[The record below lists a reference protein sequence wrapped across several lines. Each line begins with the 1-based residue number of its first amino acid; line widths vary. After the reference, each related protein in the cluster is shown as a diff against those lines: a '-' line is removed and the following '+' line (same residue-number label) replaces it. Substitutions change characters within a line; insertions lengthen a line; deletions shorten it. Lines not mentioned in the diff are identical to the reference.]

1 MRYPPEEL
9 RQPSAQILRFSAVI
23 VLIVSLYRRLFAF
36 NPSLFDFSRCPQ
48 LDSQAKAFVL
58 LPLSPNLFCCCT
70 YLILSVKR

>member
-36 NPSLFDFSRCPQ
+36 NL
-48 LDSQAKAFVL
+48 
-58 LPLSPNLFCCCT
+58 LSPLRFLT
-70 YLILSVKR
+70 LPPT